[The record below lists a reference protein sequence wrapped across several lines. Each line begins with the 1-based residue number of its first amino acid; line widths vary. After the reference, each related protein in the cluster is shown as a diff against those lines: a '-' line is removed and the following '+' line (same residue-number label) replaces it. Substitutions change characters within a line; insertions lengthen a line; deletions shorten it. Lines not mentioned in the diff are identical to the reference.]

1 MPSSVKITL
10 PDGRVVDGV
19 NVDILESV
27 ERWSE
32 VKLSDGAELRVKMS
46 VLAVSRALNEF
57 DPQGNPFYTL
67 NLAPLITVAKM
78 PDELKKP

>member
-1 MPSSVKITL
+1 MPSAVKITL

-19 NVDILESV
+19 SVDILESV

-32 VKLSDGAELRVKMS
+32 IKLSDGAELRVKMS
-46 VLAVSRALNEF
+46 VLSVSRAITEV

-67 NLAPLITVAKM
+67 NMAPLVTIAKA
-78 PDELKKP
+78 PDEKKS